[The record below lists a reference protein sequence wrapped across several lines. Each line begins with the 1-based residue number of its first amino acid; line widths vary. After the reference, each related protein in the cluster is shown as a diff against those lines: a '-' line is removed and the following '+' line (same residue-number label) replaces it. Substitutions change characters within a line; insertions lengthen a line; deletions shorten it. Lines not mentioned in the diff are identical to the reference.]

1 MDILQYLLELLQ
13 NHKEV
18 GIDGLGTIYKQ
29 KTPGR
34 YDVDTHMFLPPSYIL
49 AFTTEIKEDDH
60 LVSYVT
66 AKRNI
71 SADSARY
78 FISQFV
84 NDIHKDLEQKDEFTL
99 EGIGK
104 LSKQNGTISF
114 SPETNLNTGFD
125 YYALPAVSE
134 NVSVT
139 DAEEQVAIIPP
150 SVEEEKDAEVTEENI
165 APIETEKAV
174 GEEKAEEM
182 QHSSADDIS
191 EQAENPIEEI
201 APVENT
207 PAPQED
213 VFEEISEAPLNTL
226 KETASTTGFNN
237 QIETVEKNYEEIE
250 NNLSNDFDKTF
261 EQRQSVTAYEDEEP
275 TKSGSGLKIF
285 FIIILVLLAL
295 AAIVY
300 FVRPDLFNL
309 SKNNAKPVGT
319 LPTHQGKAVQTQA
332 DSLSLADSIMR
343 AAHQA
348 GLKVEPSKDTL
359 KVTTQTKPLQ
369 PTTYEVIGAAFA
381 TQKEVDDFIRIMKNK
396 GIDAK
401 VIPAMPG
408 KIYKKVSI
416 ASYNNIDSAKKDLKE
431 LRVKFKNPEL
441 YIFINEHK

>member
-13 NHKEV
+13 SHKEV

-49 AFTTEIKEDDH
+49 AFTPEVKEDEN
-60 LVSYVT
+60 LLNYVK

-78 FISQFV
+78 FIAQFV
-84 NDIHKDLEQKDEFTL
+84 SDIHKNLEQKSEFKL

-104 LSKQNGTISF
+104 LSNQNGTIDF
-114 SPETNLNTGFD
+114 SPESSLNTGFD
-125 YYALPAVSE
+125 YYALPAIPE
-134 NVSVT
+134 NM
-139 DAEEQVAIIPP
+139 DPEERPTA
-150 SVEEEKDAEVTEENI
+150 N
-165 APIETEKAV
+165 
-174 GEEKAEEM
+174 
-182 QHSSADDIS
+182 
-191 EQAENPIEEI
+191 
-201 APVENT
+201 APVEEKCDTDLSDENNMLARTDPTPEEVKSEDTAHIPIDALSEPAEEPVHAKSPTETT
-207 PAPQED
+207 PAQEE
-213 VFEEISEAPLNTL
+213 VFEEISEAPLNTQPKTEI
-226 KETASTTGFNN
+226 KEGFSN
-237 QIETVEKNYEEIE
+237 QIETVEKSYEEIE
-250 NNLSNDFDKTF
+250 NELANDFDKAF
-261 EQRQSVTAYEDEEP
+261 EQKQSDISYPENEP
-275 TKSGSGLKIF
+275 AGSGSGLKIF
-285 FIIILVLLAL
+285 LIILLVLLVL
-295 AAIVY
+295 GAIAY
-300 FVRPDLFNL
+300 FVKPNLFNL
-309 SKNNAKPVGT
+309 SKNNTQSVST
-319 LPTHQGKAVQTQA
+319 LPEHQGKVAQTQA

-381 TQKEVDDFIRIMKNK
+381 TQKEVDDFIRNMKNK

-416 ASYNNIDSAKKDLKE
+416 ASYSNIDSAKKDLKE